1 MITMQF
7 VPYSDIERM
16 DSSLRVKKIL
26 GMAKKDKIVLLQGR
40 LTKKEEGELII
51 KTMEEIDEKFHG
63 IELSVIYPEN
73 GCNGIVSRMKNG
85 FANFML
91 GERQGLTIVGPAS
104 VVKEIKKNPRMIQLL
119 TTDIKKTK
127 KAKSKTRKR
136 R

>member
-7 VPYSDIERM
+7 MPYSEIEKM
-16 DSSLRVKKIL
+16 DSNSRIKKIL

-40 LTKKEEGELII
+40 LTKKEEAALIMQ
-51 KTMEEIDEKFHG
+51 TMAEIDEKFHG
-63 IELSVIYPEN
+63 IELSIIYPEN
-73 GCNGIVSRMKNG
+73 GANGIVSRMKNG

-104 VVKEIKKNPRMIQLL
+104 IVKEIKKNPRMIQLL
-119 TTDIKKTK
+119 TNDTK
-127 KAKSKTRKR
+127 KAKKAKVKTKKR